1 MSAQPSAYW
10 QPHTPP
16 VTLER
21 ILEASAKGERL
32 YPNLVSDAEIDD
44 AILRE
49 AIKHFSLYE
58 ADALKAEAEYGLPP
72 AQQVAIGIR
81 SAPHRVACI
90 FAEHAIRKRFGDQ
103 SSHLAPLYRDADG
116 LRLNLPTSG
125 LIVPTLRAG
134 FMRVWLHYKTPED
147 RRPRWITSSHLPG
160 GSKVEPSIHI
170 VGAEHAHTSRVA
182 LVVNHALEAEG
193 MAAGGI
199 LTVIGLILAYMN
211 ATQDWPAWAFAWPLV
226 APGGVGLGIYL
237 QGLRKH
243 DSHLLRQGRVL
254 MFVAAL
260 IFMIGFV
267 IFGTIFK
274 ISEVDYGWFGK
285 AALPVLLI
293 VVGIVLLVRSI
304 RRSRSA

>member
-1 MSAQPSAYW
+1 MSKRKRPTPKEGGSSTPAEGSEGEPSVHVRPDMLAGSPDIFARGKGRPAEEAEPAAMSADEAPAESPAPVEESASVIEEA
-10 QPHTPP
+10 PTATTSEAPAAEPAAPIATTTPP
-16 VTLER
+16 PAYQPR
-21 ILEASAKGERL
+21 
-32 YPNLVSDAEIDD
+32 
-44 AILRE
+44 
-49 AIKHFSLYE
+49 
-58 ADALKAEAEYGLPP
+58 PP
-72 AQQVAIGIR
+72 AFATPATAGGRAGTSVALGVVLVVLG
-81 SAPHRVACI
+81 A
-90 FAEHAIRKRFGDQ
+90 FA
-103 SSHLAPLYRDADG
+103 
-116 LRLNLPTSG
+116 
-125 LIVPTLRAG
+125 LIVQFTG
-134 FMRVWLHYKTPED
+134 FD
-147 RRPRWITSSHLPG
+147 AG
-160 GSKVEPSIHI
+160 GSWPLFVVIPGLTLLVIGFISLGT
-170 VGAEHAHTSRVA
+170 GALIPGA
-182 LVVNHALEAEG
+182 
-193 MAAGGI
+193 I